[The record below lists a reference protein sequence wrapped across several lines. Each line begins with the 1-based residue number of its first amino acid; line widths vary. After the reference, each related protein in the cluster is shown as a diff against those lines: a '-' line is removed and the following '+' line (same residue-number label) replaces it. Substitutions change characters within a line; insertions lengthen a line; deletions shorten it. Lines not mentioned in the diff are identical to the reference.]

1 MELYRSKIAKFQ
13 LHGNIYRPHIRSV
26 RTVVAAKGVIKHI
39 EGEVWM
45 EGLMLLT
52 ICVVTV
58 ANAQNCTCSPKTIS
72 KEDFCKEDFVSR
84 VEVKSYR
91 ELQTLYG
98 NYREYEVIHK
108 RIYRPETHWLPKLIT
123 VPIGDTP
130 CSVELKPSNN
140 NNLPTTIIALGEG
153 NPCGVKLELKKHYLL
168 GDSLRILNSDAE
180 QFQPKY
186 TEKRTRTQTQQYTE
200 NWKHL
205 RQMLA
210 VE

>member
-1 MELYRSKIAKFQ
+1 MKSLILFAICLKTLALDLNCPCKPRSITQK
-13 LHGNIYRPHIRSV
+13 
-26 RTVVAAKGVIKHI
+26 
-39 EGEVWM
+39 
-45 EGLMLLT
+45 
-52 ICVVTV
+52 
-58 ANAQNCTCSPKTIS
+58 
-72 KEDFCKEDFVSR
+72 DFCDVNFVTHAVVKTVNQLNDR
-84 VEVKSYR
+84 FLNYTVE
-91 ELQTLYG
+91 
-98 NYREYEVIHK
+98 HK
-108 RIYRPETHWLPKLIT
+108 RIYKVSSLLQLLPK
-123 VPIGDTP
+123 
-130 CSVELKPSNN
+130 SNPSNN